1 VSGPERFWRV
11 IGIPKE
17 VDRRIRI
24 RNFIDDAQAHQA
36 IRLRRIAK
44 GDFTHGRMLKCKVEG
59 VTLRIERAFFPA
71 AHLLTLRMPSLVEI
85 EPLVIDDRL
94 LHLARQVGRI
104 LSRTPLT
111 FARCERRGWNAKG
124 HALIA
129 SCAGRPEIHRPEP
142 APTAFEHE
150 AELLRRHVDQH
161 TDLERSLLGG
171 EVDARM
177 RWLNDVLKNPCQ
189 ERSERDITALVRSQ
203 QAPRP
208 PLFLVRDLVRDPS
221 QKVSQWEETAIL
233 ATVTREQVWKAVAE
247 SLRPDFGRLLDV
259 RDVRRVRRVV
269 GDAWVVTIV
278 LAAPGGDMH
287 VADVTVDD
295 AGTMTPVLNAD
306 HVIDAARRAEKFT
319 LGAQAASEASG
330 IPDEL
335 ADFGDAAPAEEDEL
349 SMLEELDA
357 PLDTRIDQALAK
369 GDPDSLRT
377 ARELLPRLLADHDR
391 QGATL
396 FKMAEVEVKLGEN
409 ALARNYLEA
418 AAREFADRFDL
429 PNLEAAAALG
439 LELVGKDAF
448 AGSAVHTLLEQSRAR
463 LRPLDSVFL
472 ARSFTE
478 LPDYVRDRIIKNL
491 SLRTLAPGEALVN
504 EGEPSKNVFVVKSG
518 LLGVWLEKPSGGS
531 YLVRCCFPGWLLGE
545 SSVLG
550 GSENPRCTATLR
562 AERITEIWTIP
573 GPVIRAAMEED
584 LPFGIKIAQTKQMH
598 RIDSFFSMHETMGQL
613 DVQVR
618 DEMLSCI
625 HRLET
630 FDAHTTI
637 LKANEVPNV
646 ACLVAR
652 GSLAIYEDGKPN
664 TPIGVIEPD
673 SFYGVRDAIHRI
685 APSVSAVASPGTTVA
700 FFDAIRL
707 QQLCERSPEQV
718 AAVLERLG

>member
-1 VSGPERFWRV
+1 
-11 IGIPKE
+11 
-17 VDRRIRI
+17 
-24 RNFIDDAQAHQA
+24 
-36 IRLRRIAK
+36 
-44 GDFTHGRMLKCKVEG
+44 M
-59 VTLRIERAFFPA
+59 
-71 AHLLTLRMPSLVEI
+71 
-85 EPLVIDDRL
+85 
-94 LHLARQVGRI
+94 
-104 LSRTPLT
+104 
-111 FARCERRGWNAKG
+111 
-124 HALIA
+124 
-129 SCAGRPEIHRPEP
+129 
-142 APTAFEHE
+142 
-150 AELLRRHVDQH
+150 
-161 TDLERSLLGG
+161 
-171 EVDARM
+171 
-177 RWLNDVLKNPCQ
+177 
-189 ERSERDITALVRSQ
+189 
-203 QAPRP
+203 
-208 PLFLVRDLVRDPS
+208 
-221 QKVSQWEETAIL
+221 
-233 ATVTREQVWKAVAE
+233 TREQVWKTVAE

-295 AGTMTPVLNAD
+295 AGTMTPLLNAD
-306 HVIDAARRAEKFT
+306 HVIEAARRAETFT
-319 LGAQAASEASG
+319 LAAEADAG
-330 IPDEL
+330 VPDEL
-335 ADFGDAAPAEEDEL
+335 ADFGDGGSEEDDGL
-349 SMLEELDA
+349 AMLEELDA
-357 PLDTRIDQALAK
+357 PIETRIEQALAK

-396 FKMAEVEVKLGEN
+396 FKMAEVEVKLGEL
-409 ALARNYLEA
+409 ALARGYLEA

-429 PNLEAAAALG
+429 PSLEAAAALG
-439 LELVGKDAF
+439 LELVGKEAF
-448 AGSAVHTLLEQSRAR
+448 SGSAVHTLLEQSRAR
-463 LRPLDSVFL
+463 LRPLESVFL

-478 LPDYVRDRIIKNL
+478 LPDYVRDRIIKSL
-491 SLRTLAPGEALVN
+491 DLRTLAPGETLVS
-504 EGEPSKNVFVVKSG
+504 EGEPSLNVFVVKSG

-550 GSENPRCTATLR
+550 ADNPRCTATLR
-562 AERITEIWTIP
+562 AERVSEIWTIP
-573 GPVIRAAMEED
+573 APVIRAAMEED

-625 HRLET
+625 QRLET

-637 LKANEVPNV
+637 LKANEVPSV

-685 APSVSAVASPGTTVA
+685 APSVSAVAGPGTTVA
-700 FFDAIRL
+700 FFDAVRL